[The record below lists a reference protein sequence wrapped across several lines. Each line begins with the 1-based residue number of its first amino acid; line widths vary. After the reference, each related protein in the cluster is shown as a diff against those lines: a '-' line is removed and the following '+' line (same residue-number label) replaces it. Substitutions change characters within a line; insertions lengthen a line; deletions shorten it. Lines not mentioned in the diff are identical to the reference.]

1 MTPRDAYEPER
12 LDVWKAS
19 IVRLLIDANTLIKNH
34 DYDNEPRLFPLSADA
49 MPSRLE
55 CWYAINW
62 IVCLKN
68 SHYRELREW
77 QCAMA
82 GINPDALR
90 DLCIKDYRL
99 NGNLDESIRLL
110 EGA

>member
-1 MTPRDAYEPER
+1 MNKHDPEC
-12 LDVWKAS
+12 LDLWKAS
-19 IVRLLIDANTLIKNH
+19 IVRLLEDANTLIKNRE
-34 DYDNEPRLFPLSADA
+34 YDIEPRLFPINAQA
-49 MPSRLE
+49 NPSRLE

-90 DLCIKDYRL
+90 DLCVKDYRSS
-99 NGNLDESIRLL
+99 GNLDESIRLL
-110 EGA
+110 QGA